1 MSQRRVPEEMIP
13 WPVACRQPVT
23 EKIRSRSNCSPCGL
37 KPMAEC
43 RAPQYP
49 ATDTELVERGLRPP
63 ICKCAHPAD
72 RLRLMHDGAIDIAET
87 HALLHGAQP
96 GPGQQPTSKTHM
108 CAHNKPPNHPTP
120 NISHIL
126 GGTVLQEPW
135 LQGMEILLG
144 TVQPTTLKKVIKQTV
159 RNQPLSLKHP
169 IPDYR

>member
-1 MSQRRVPEEMIP
+1 MSQGGVPEEMIP
-13 WPVACRQPVT
+13 WPGGARGMQAASRESS
-23 EKIRSRSNCSPCGL
+23 EKVRSRSNCSPCGL

-108 CAHNKPPNHPTP
+108 CAHNKPPNHPIP
-120 NISHIL
+120 NVSHIL
-126 GGTVLQEPW
+126 QSETKARP
-135 LQGMEILLG
+135 QGMELLLARHC
-144 TVQPTTLKKVIKQTV
+144 PA
-159 RNQPLSLKHP
+159 
-169 IPDYR
+169 Y